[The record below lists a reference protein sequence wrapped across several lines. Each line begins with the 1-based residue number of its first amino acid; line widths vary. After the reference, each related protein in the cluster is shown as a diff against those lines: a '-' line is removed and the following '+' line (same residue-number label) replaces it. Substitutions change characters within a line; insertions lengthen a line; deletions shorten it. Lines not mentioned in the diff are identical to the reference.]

1 MSEEEIATVDMPW
14 RDLPAIMCPGCNLL
28 MNVTL
33 VVSGGPGEISV
44 VTYACAICNAEIVR
58 QYKMPEQPPST
69 GAAGGT

>member
-1 MSEEEIATVDMPW
+1 MEVK
-14 RDLPAIMCPGCNLL
+14 
-28 MNVTL
+28 L